1 MRNAGERR
9 LQNFVTLLCALI
21 FALFAFTFVAI
32 YKSPEIEVVY
42 DTIATGKLQYNGYLL
57 SAVFTLLLLGLALWL
72 NRFAGFRREWTAMA
86 YIPSA
91 LLLAFL
97 TDIDRSFFVGNY
109 GFAVWVWVFGA
120 GLLLYIGFSFILN
133 RMLFEKIKDSSAVAH
148 RIIWRNLIL
157 FVIIFMAVGSLSD
170 GDKDFRREALQ
181 YNLFKKG
188 DVDGALAVGGH
199 SPISSRQLSA
209 QRAFLLSVKG
219 ELAENFF
226 NYPVY
231 FDSESLLPAVER
243 DAPIAP
249 ALIYSH
255 IGGERKVG
263 ELSLEFL
270 SRVAARSDSAVVAR
284 DYYLMALLAE
294 RRLVDFADKIFEFYN
309 VGDCNRLP
317 KHYREALMLYAH
329 ILPSFDVAVDDTA
342 MRERLCNM
350 MQQAREY
357 GNSSMC
363 SYLMRL
369 SYGDTYWWYFLYG
382 E

>member
-9 LQNFVTLLCALI
+9 LQNFITILCALI

-42 DTIATGKLQYNGYLL
+42 DVVATGKLQYNGYLL
-57 SAVFTLLLLGLALWL
+57 SAVFTLLLLGSALWL

-91 LLLAFL
+91 LLLAFF
-97 TDIDRSFFVGNY
+97 TDIDRSFFVGDY
-109 GFAVWVWVFGA
+109 GLAMWGWVSGA
-120 GLLLYIGFSFILN
+120 GLLLYAGFSFVLN

-148 RIIWRNLIL
+148 RIIWRNLII
-157 FVIIFMAVGSLSD
+157 FVLLFMAVGSLSD

-181 YNLFKKG
+181 YVFFKKG
-188 DVDGALAVGGH
+188 DVDGAVAVGKH

-209 QRAFLLSVKG
+209 QRAFLLSLKG
-219 ELAENFF
+219 ELAEHFF

-231 FDSESLLPAVER
+231 FDAESLLPAVER

-249 ALIYSH
+249 DVIYSH
-255 IGGERKVG
+255 IGGERKAG
-263 ELSLEFL
+263 ESSLGFL
-270 SRVAARSDSAVVAR
+270 QRVAERSDSAVVAR
-284 DYYLMALLAE
+284 DYFLMALLAE
-294 RRLVDFADKIFEFYN
+294 RRLVDFTDRLFEFYN
-309 VGDCNRLP
+309 VSDCDRLP
-317 KHYREALMLYAH
+317 KHYKEALMLYAH
-329 ILPSFDVAVDDTA
+329 ILPSFDVRVDDGA
-342 MRERLCNM
+342 MRARFDAM
-350 MQQAREY
+350 MQQAAEC
-357 GNSSMC
+357 GGSSMS
-363 SYLMRL
+363 SYLMCL